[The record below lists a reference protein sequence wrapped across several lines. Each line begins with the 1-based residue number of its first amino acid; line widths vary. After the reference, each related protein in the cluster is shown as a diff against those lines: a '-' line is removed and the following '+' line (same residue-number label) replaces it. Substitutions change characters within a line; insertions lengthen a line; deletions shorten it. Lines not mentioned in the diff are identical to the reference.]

1 MWRPRIWLLHCV
13 VALRAAAQQSTDS
26 SSSSTG
32 STASSTS
39 SSSSSTQSSS
49 EGSSFTYTNS
59 FSLIESTVPESF
71 TGSQYTYATY
81 NGQSEVNATSTLSSD
96 ITGISG
102 SQSVQTTHHQNV
114 TQITAERSHTA
125 SSTTSSA
132 PLATNTVPCNNYPEF
147 CSRKYSNITEVCAH
161 NSAFSI
167 KDNAASNQRLSIVDQ
182 LDDGVRMSMLAQL
195 ASRHKILT
203 CSSPRRSALGQQHHV
218 FLPHLMRP
226 SKRRH
231 LPIRAR
237 NRRQLAE
244 RPPLRRS
251 HHSNRQLRPNHSRQL
266 RPCHRELRPLRIPLH
281 TKIRPAAQRPMADP

>member
-1 MWRPRIWLLHCV
+1 MFHCL
-13 VALRAAAQQSTDS
+13 VALRVEAQQSTDS
-26 SSSSTG
+26 STSTG
-32 STASSTS
+32 PTASSTS

-71 TGSQYTYATY
+71 TGTQYTYATY

-96 ITGISG
+96 ITSGISG

-114 TQITAERSHTA
+114 TQITGERSNTA

-182 LDDGVRMSMLAQL
+182 LDDGIRMSMFAQP
-195 ASRHKILT
+195 ASRHRNT
-203 CSSPRRSALGQQHHV
+203 DV
-218 FLPHLMRP
+218 F
-226 SKRRH
+226 
-231 LPIRAR
+231 
-237 NRRQLAE
+237 
-244 RPPLRRS
+244 
-251 HHSNRQLRPNHSRQL
+251 
-266 RPCHRELRPLRIPLH
+266 
-281 TKIRPAAQRPMADP
+281 